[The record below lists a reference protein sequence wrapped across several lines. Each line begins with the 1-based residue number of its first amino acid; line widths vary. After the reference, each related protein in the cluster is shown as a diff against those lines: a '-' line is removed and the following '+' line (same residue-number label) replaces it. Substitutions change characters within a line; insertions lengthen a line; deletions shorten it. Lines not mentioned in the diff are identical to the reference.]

1 MLTERF
7 EADAKSQIA
16 ASLEKEHTQPE
27 SCSIRMTMGN
37 IYEKVL
43 LWVAMNLFYSG
54 QRWPSP
60 LLAFWTIWHTR
71 TSITHVPSLPCR
83 RATSVKYRIPVQS
96 KDSERFNSSS
106 NNIEDGP
113 RQRPQLLSLTKLMS
127 TRTGA
132 GRCRLTSV
140 KPNRASFQWWIS

>member
-43 LWVAMNLFYSG
+43 L
-54 QRWPSP
+54 
-60 LLAFWTIWHTR
+60 
-71 TSITHVPSLPCR
+71 
-83 RATSVKYRIPVQS
+83 
-96 KDSERFNSSS
+96 
-106 NNIEDGP
+106 
-113 RQRPQLLSLTKLMS
+113 
-127 TRTGA
+127 
-132 GRCRLTSV
+132 
-140 KPNRASFQWWIS
+140 